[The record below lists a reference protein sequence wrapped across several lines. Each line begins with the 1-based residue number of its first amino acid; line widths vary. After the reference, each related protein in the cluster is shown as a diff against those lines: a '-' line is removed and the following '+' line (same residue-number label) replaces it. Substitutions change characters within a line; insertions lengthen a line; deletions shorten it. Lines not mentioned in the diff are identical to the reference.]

1 MKYSRNGAHLECK
14 YSPDQARD
22 ESGRFGSGGAGR
34 SSGEGAV
41 NTNKANAATAKVN
54 AIANRGRSSRD
65 GVRALAHAHNAAG
78 DAHAIAGFTAVSKA
92 TAESHRQSAD
102 YHRDEAIR
110 LFSYINPR
118 TPQSL

>member
-22 ESGRFGSGGAGR
+22 ERGRFGSGGAGR

-54 AIANRGRSSRD
+54 TMANRGRS